1 MASRPLRFHPAKI
14 VRTSRTISSTY
25 TLAAKIAKHPWMWR
39 LATSGQEFV
48 ATNGHSSL
56 DSDTFDEATIS
67 ANGHSGQPLTQLL
80 HDGYCR
86 TTLRPRHLDEMHD
99 PSYWSSFWFLRTQ
112 FMLNKLIFGGGGST
126 ASPAFCKVQCHI
138 KSIDEK
144 SSRRQQNYDYTSQTS
159 ISCLRR
165 PRSHSNDLLTGPR
178 CRSYWSITFVWKKA
192 RKNEVP
198 FLDEHFPLM
207 KGKQQR

>member
-48 ATNGHSSL
+48 ATNGHSGL

-112 FMLNKLIFGGGGST
+112 FMLKNSSS
-126 ASPAFCKVQCHI
+126 AAAAVRHSSFCEVQCHI
-138 KSIDEK
+138 KSIE
-144 SSRRQQNYDYTSQTS
+144 RATNCCGNTLYCRTLLQN
-159 ISCLRR
+159 
-165 PRSHSNDLLTGPR
+165 
-178 CRSYWSITFVWKKA
+178 
-192 RKNEVP
+192 
-198 FLDEHFPLM
+198 
-207 KGKQQR
+207 